1 MRDYSIIVIPLSMIS
16 SLYLDL
22 LSQVCL
28 RNCHALFLN
37 DDALFISFMSS
48 NSKFQAYDFAAVSNM
63 LYYIEFQTVMCVV
76 SAFVLGIGGY

>member
-28 RNCHALFLN
+28 KICHALFLN

-48 NSKFQAYDFAAVSNM
+48 NSKFQAYDFAAILSSK
-63 LYYIEFQTVMCVV
+63 QSCVV
-76 SAFVLGIGGY
+76 SSFVLGIGGY